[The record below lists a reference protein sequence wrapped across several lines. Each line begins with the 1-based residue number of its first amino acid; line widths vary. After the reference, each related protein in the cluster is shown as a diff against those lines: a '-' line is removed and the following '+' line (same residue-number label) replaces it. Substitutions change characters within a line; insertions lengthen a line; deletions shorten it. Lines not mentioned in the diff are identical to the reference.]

1 MTSLTETHTV
11 DEDALQAPAAT
22 AIPALPPPAHRT
34 DGSGPRP
41 VSALAAFQ
49 AAGFDTR
56 RSRSWLAAIS
66 FYEREGHLNVPLGHR
81 ELDIYLYWA
90 IARVR
95 TKYRAKEL
103 THAQI
108 VAWDSIGMNWPKRH
122 TVLTKRQRAE
132 VVRRYNQ
139 QDSVWSIRKLA
150 AAYSCSYGT
159 IHRILD
165 HADDVEFRA
174 RGGARTPRAK
184 GRR

>member
-1 MTSLTETHTV
+1 MTSLTETHTA
-11 DEDALQAPAAT
+11 DEDALPAPEAT
-22 AIPALPPPAHRT
+22 ATPALPPRASRT

-41 VSALAAFQ
+41 VSTLAAFQ

-66 FYEREGHLNVPLGHR
+66 FHEREGHLNVPLGHR
-81 ELDIYLYWA
+81 ELDINLYSA
-90 IARVR
+90 IAGVR
-95 TKYRAKEL
+95 AKYRAKKL
-103 THAQI
+103 TNAEI
-108 VAWDSIGMNWPKRH
+108 VAWDSIGMNWRKRH

-139 QDSVWSIRKLA
+139 PNSVWSIRKLA
-150 AAYSCSYGT
+150 AAFRCSYGT

-165 HADDVEFRA
+165 HADDVELRA